1 MSVIVLASLG
11 LADLQYVYQS
21 EKLRWPVP
29 PEDIANFSPDSL
41 PFIMAERCTELKR
54 GQKAPGT
61 PSAIALPRLKKML
74 ENVAHKGEK
83 QIERLFLLCTCR
95 VQAQKQLEE
104 ILNKSKESDPEN
116 EALVQQAKKLLDQAH
131 KDQSCKIAEHAK
143 ELLLQNSGQ
152 LPLKIKNITILKVGT
167 AGYFD
172 SLPPLPENP
181 GPKDLDPYDFNR
193 ADLFDYE
200 LIALLKP
207 HLPELGSATLYLPSW
222 GGFPNLHKSLSKV
235 LKALLLNPGI
245 INLYASDAE
254 GYLELHN
261 PQDVFLNL
269 HVYMNRAALEM
280 DWETAVR
287 LHDELNLAK
296 PEYFSETQKQAL
308 KQLFRKI
315 KDEQAKRQN
324 WFSNFFSLIMSALYR
339 QDYNALVIWLKCLI
353 ETVWM
358 EILGLPKNMAKYE
371 YELLRNVGLSQHLKS
386 VRGKGSVLKLK
397 NGKTVEAKF
406 NEVWQEFSN
415 AKDFRFLHE
424 YQELFYQKTDGKGK
438 KNNRIIWEPNSNH
451 KKITRYRNN
460 LIHDGKPVPR
470 NPVVIKSL
478 FKYLD
483 IDPNKHKNAIFA
495 LKNSD
500 WKALQVFER
509 EILQDSRFFS
519 FMKSVAGHNKPN
531 WLSLERTAIKDYLL
545 IIQGK
550 PG

>member
-1 MSVIVLASLG
+1 MSVIVLALLG
-11 LADLQYVYQS
+11 VHDLQYEYQAG
-21 EKLRWPVP
+21 KLRQSVP
-29 PEDIANFSPDSL
+29 SEDIANFSPNSL
-41 PFIMAERCTELKR
+41 PFSMADGCKELNPR
-54 GQKAPGT
+54 EEAPGD
-61 PSAIALPRLKKML
+61 PCAIALPKLKKTL
-74 ENVAHKGEK
+74 DNVAHKGEK

-95 VQAQKQLEE
+95 DLAQKQLEE

-116 EALVQQAKKLLDQAH
+116 KVFIKQTKKLLDQAH
-131 KDQSCKIAEHAK
+131 KDRSCKIAEHAK

-152 LPLKIKNITILKVGT
+152 LPLEIKNITILKVGT

-172 SLPPLPENP
+172 SLPPLPEKP
-181 GPKDLDPYDFNR
+181 GTEDLDPYDFNR

-207 HLPELGSATLYLPSW
+207 HLSELGSATLYLPSW
-222 GGFPNLHKSLSKV
+222 GGFQNLQKSLSKV

-245 INLYASDAE
+245 IDLYASAAE

-261 PQDVFLNL
+261 PQVDFLNL
-269 HVYMNRAALEM
+269 HASMNRAALEM
-280 DWETAVR
+280 DWETAVQ
-287 LHDELNLAK
+287 LYDELNQAK

-315 KDEQAKRQN
+315 KEEQAKRQN

-358 EILGLPKNMAKYE
+358 EILELPENMAKNE

-397 NGKTVEAKF
+397 GEKTVEAKF

-415 AKDFRFLHE
+415 ARDFRFLHE

-438 KNNRIIWEPNSNH
+438 KNARKTWEPNSTH
-451 KKITRYRNN
+451 KKITKYRNN

-470 NPVVIKSL
+470 NPVVIEALLKDL
-478 FKYLD
+478 GIELQQ
-483 IDPNKHKNAIFA
+483 HKNAILS
-495 LKNSD
+495 LKESD
-500 WKALQVFER
+500 WQALQDFER
-509 EILQDSRFFS
+509 GILQNSRFFS
-519 FMKSVAGHNKPN
+519 FMKSVAGHNEPD
-531 WLSLERTAIKDYLL
+531 WLPLERTAIMDYLHT
-545 IIQGK
+545 IQGK
-550 PG
+550 P